1 MSAARPRVDGQARA
15 LALLILVQAVCAV
28 FFAGD
33 IIADAVD
40 TGRGFL
46 ADPHLVIEALAVAAL
61 AAAIVIEARFLMQ
74 MLRRTQ
80 LAADSLRVAAGAFW
94 EVLEDRFAG
103 WGLTPAEREVAAF
116 TVKGLSV
123 AEVAALRGAAEGTV
137 KAQLGAVYRKAGV
150 TGRHQLVTLLIE
162 DLLAEPLPAESGAE
176 TVTGASQK
184 PAPFV

>member
-1 MSAARPRVDGQARA
+1 MNAAHPKTDRQARA
-15 LALLILVQAVCAV
+15 LAVLILVQTFCAV

-74 MLRRTQ
+74 MLRRAQ
-80 LAADSLRVAAGAFW
+80 LAAQSLRVAAGAFW
-94 EVLEDRFAG
+94 EVLEDRFAS
-103 WGLTPAEREVAAF
+103 WDLSPAEREVAAF

-150 TGRHQLVTLLIE
+150 AGRHQLVTLLIE
-162 DLLAEPLPAESGAE
+162 DLLGEPLPAERAREAASG
-176 TVTGASQK
+176 TSQR
-184 PAPFV
+184 PAPPV